1 MFILLSQIYWSYR
14 MNNARNVYQYI
25 KEVLL
30 ERYEPGEAD
39 AMSRW
44 IMEHVYNIDWNG
56 ILAERQL
63 EQQNDQM
70 SQVENILERLHNY
83 EPIQYILGEVIFF
96 HLKLKVNPNVLIPR
110 PETEELIGLI
120 IDKHKKDKSLKI
132 LDIGTGSGCIALAL
146 ASLLPQSNVI
156 GIDFDAGA
164 LQVARENAGINQMP
178 VTWLQLDILNQNLP
192 ENEYDIIVSN
202 PPYICESEKKD
213 MQPNVLEYEP
223 AKALF
228 IPDAKPLLFYRHIVN
243 QANFYLNPGGY
254 LYFEVNKIFA
264 TDVALLLKQQN
275 YEAVTIVKD
284 ISENP
289 RIVWARKPAK

>member
-1 MFILLSQIYWSYR
+1 

-30 ERYEPGEAD
+30 ERYEAGEAD

-44 IMEHVYNIDWNG
+44 IIEHIYHIDWNG
-56 ILAERQL
+56 ILAEKQL
-63 EQQNDQM
+63 GQQIDQM
-70 SQVENILERLHNY
+70 NQVEKILERLHNY
-83 EPIQYILGEVIFF
+83 EPIQYIFGEVTFF
-96 HLKLKVNPNVLIPR
+96 HLKLKLNSNVLIPR

-120 IDKHKKDKSLKI
+120 IDKHKEEKSLKI
-132 LDIGTGSGCIALAL
+132 LDVGTGSGCIALAL

-156 GIDFDAGA
+156 GVDIDADA
-164 LQVARENAGINQMP
+164 LQVARENAGINQVP

-192 ENEYDIIVSN
+192 ENAYDVIVSN

-213 MQPNVLEYEP
+213 MQPNVLEHEP
-223 AKALF
+223 KKALF
-228 IPDAKPLLFYRHIVN
+228 VPDAKPLLFYRHIVN
-243 QANFYLNPGGY
+243 QANLYLNPGGHI
-254 LYFEVNKIFA
+254 YFEVNNVFA

-275 YEAVTIVKD
+275 YQEVTIVTD
-284 ISENP
+284 ISEKP